1 MSERCNPLH
10 IMGYLKNNFSGSG
23 RTSDAVIL
31 NFSIGGKSP
40 IFKTGCSSI
49 ELFYEGVCTMTAR
62 ELAIKIVVWIQEDID
77 EGECDPSEWIEDLNE
92 YLKGVE

>member
-1 MSERCNPLH
+1 MGINYPSLH
-10 IMGYLKNNFSGSG
+10 FYPFVGF
-23 RTSDAVIL
+23 V
-31 NFSIGGKSP
+31 GGKSP

-49 ELFYEGVCTMTAR
+49 ELFYGGLCTMTAK
-62 ELAIKIVVWIQEDID
+62 ELAMKIAVWIQDDID